1 MRWPLQLC
9 LIFLLALALDR
20 ACQGNEMGAPSAPP
34 TAEASA
40 EDAQGDEA
48 LAAARRLDRLARN
61 ADGTLRPLPP
71 EEHMRRAA
79 IYFAN
84 RAFDEAREHWQTL
97 ITRYPNDANVPAA
110 LFGIGRAFYQER
122 RYGEA
127 LPFFERVGREYPH
140 TREGRDGFYFVAP
153 TLLRMGRAA
162 EAALR
167 YQAYIERFPDG
178 ERISDAYL
186 NAIDTW
192 REAGRIDEALRWI
205 ERTRQRFADA
215 PTTQAALFA
224 HLRLETARANW
235 ASAARLAETLARAPL
250 TATMTNAAEI
260 SYLRAYSLERL
271 GRTAEAARIYQSIA
285 DAPSSYYGWLA
296 TQRLERL
303 GRDAR
308 RAAAVRDE
316 RVRREIKAAAANYPV
331 PYRETILRAV
341 QGRDLDPRLV
351 LAIMRQESEFRP
363 QARSRAAAR
372 GLMQLT
378 MDAAKKYG
386 PRVQLADV
394 TETDL
399 YRPEVSIRIAVAY
412 LEELSKLFARSTEA
426 VVASYNGGEDNVARW
441 LERSGR
447 HDPGIFTAEIGFAET
462 KNYVFKVMTNYRA
475 YCALYTTDLR
485 PHTAPEKISAR

>member
-1 MRWPLQLC
+1 MTKRPLRAC
-9 LIFLLALALDR
+9 LVLLLAFSFDR
-20 ACQGNEMGAPSAPP
+20 VCKGDELTGPAAPP
-34 TAEASA
+34 AIEAWAS
-40 EDAQGDEA
+40 DQGDDA
-48 LAAARRLDRLARN
+48 LASTRRLDQLNRT
-61 ADGTLRPLPP
+61 ADGALRPLPP

-84 RAFDEAREHWQTL
+84 RAFREAREHWQTL
-97 ITRYPNDANVPAA
+97 IARYPNDANIPAA

-122 RYGEA
+122 RYAEA
-127 LPFFERVGREYPH
+127 LPFFERVGREFPH

-192 REAGRIDEALRWI
+192 REAGNSDEALRWI
-205 ERTRQRFADA
+205 ERTRQKFAGT
-215 PTTQAALFA
+215 PTAQAALFA

-235 ASAARLAETLARAPL
+235 SSAARIAEALARTSLA
-250 TATMTNAAEI
+250 ATMTNAAEI
-260 SYLRAYSLERL
+260 AYLRAYCLERL
-271 GRTAEAARIYQSIA
+271 GQTAEAAKVYQSIA
-285 DAPSSYYGWLA
+285 DSPGSYYGWLA
-296 TQRLERL
+296 TQRLGKLNKETRRIAAA
-303 GRDAR
+303 RDAR
-308 RAAAVRDE
+308 VRQA
-316 RVRREIKAAAANYPV
+316 IKAAAADYPA

-378 MDAAKKYG
+378 MDAAKRYG

-394 TETDL
+394 SEADL
-399 YRPEVSIRIAVAY
+399 YQPEVSIRIAVAY
-412 LEELSKLFARSTEA
+412 LEELNKLFARSTEA
-426 VVASYNGGEDNVARW
+426 VVASYNGGEENVARW

-447 HDPGIFTAEIGFAET
+447 HDVGIFTAEIGFAET

-475 YCALYTTDLR
+475 YCTLYTTDLR
-485 PHTAPEKISAR
+485 PNLTTEKLSAR